1 MACFRCA
8 DRPQWRTVSGGAAPL
23 HRRNAAHASFCRPA
37 EVPCARLIR
46 VATKVVVEAGGAA
59 GERFDHAIVATHA
72 DQALA
77 MLDEANSAEANLGG
91 V

>member
-1 MACFRCA
+1 M
-8 DRPQWRTVSGGAAPL
+8 RTVSGGAARYIDAMQRTRPFAVRL
-23 HRRNAAHASFCRPA
+23 KCPVRRLM
-37 EVPCARLIR
+37 RLR
-46 VATKVVVEAGGAA
+46 DKVVVEAGGVA

-77 MLDEANSAEANLGG
+77 MLDEANSAEREIGR